1 MAHYDL
7 YQSLGLDRAAD
18 SMQLRDILDE
28 KIAATSPDD
37 AAALD
42 ERSTARAILGNPEL
56 RARYDAHLE
65 DPSAEPITVH
75 TLHQLAAQAPA
86 APTAPPAAA
95 APAAPAGGEPTLVL
109 GAVGPESAPAPG
121 PADAPTAP
129 SAAIPAAPPAPTPA
143 PAPPYGPGAPA
154 PAKASRGAGLQ
165 TKSLVIGLATGA
177 VLTLV
182 SGAGAYGVMSLLS
195 PEHKAQALVKDM
207 LKQDTE
213 QDLRDWV
220 LKHTDPR
227 TRDSVMS
234 TLHLDRSQTF
244 NGIDSLLKTSH
255 PKVGTATSFSG
266 KYQAVFGEG
275 LYDDFPS
282 KSTGI
287 RVDEFDQSQF
297 VSILNDDNQVKA
309 VVLVFNANKDPVIL
323 DLVTR

>member
-143 PAPPYGPGAPA
+143 PAPPYAPA
-154 PAKASRGAGLQ
+154 RLLQPRRAAGLDYRQ
-165 TKSLVIGLATGA
+165 KAWSLA
-177 VLTLV
+177 
-182 SGAGAYGVMSLLS
+182 LLPARCS
-195 PEHKAQALVKDM
+195 PSSPGQEH
-207 LKQDTE
+207 
-213 QDLRDWV
+213 
-220 LKHTDPR
+220 
-227 TRDSVMS
+227 
-234 TLHLDRSQTF
+234 
-244 NGIDSLLKTSH
+244 
-255 PKVGTATSFSG
+255 TA
-266 KYQAVFGEG
+266 
-275 LYDDFPS
+275 
-282 KSTGI
+282 
-287 RVDEFDQSQF
+287 
-297 VSILNDDNQVKA
+297 
-309 VVLVFNANKDPVIL
+309 
-323 DLVTR
+323 